1 MAKNQ
6 LRTYALCEPNGI
18 GERHQKKNNLKI
30 IWKNIY
36 NFYIKMNF
44 DLIVAT
50 YENNGI
56 SSMKNYDPLVLRS
69 RMNLSNK
76 NFKIKMVSIFW
87 IVINGFF

>member
-1 MAKNQ
+1 
-6 LRTYALCEPNGI
+6 
-18 GERHQKKNNLKI
+18 
-30 IWKNIY
+30 
-36 NFYIKMNF
+36 MNF

-87 IVINGFF
+87 TVINGFF